1 MIWVGAEHGYCEMF
15 EEKVANVRPGS
26 SLMREA
32 ASKGLTAELQAGRRQ
47 KHP

>member
-26 SLMREA
+26 SLMEG
-32 ASKGLTAELQAGRRQ
+32 SCLKGLTAGLQAWRRQ